1 MAESRAADA
10 CVAHVATQDT
20 GAPEGF
26 ARANNK
32 RADTLLIDDTDPAM
46 PAITGRLGE
55 RVQLAQLGGPDAAHG
70 ARYVTLDRHERLPG
84 PACR

>member
-1 MAESRAADA
+1 MCRTCRDSR
-10 CVAHVATQDT
+10 H
-20 GAPEGF
+20 GAPGG
-26 ARANNK
+26 ARTRANNE
-32 RADTLLIDDTDPAM
+32 RGDTLLIDDTDPAM